1 MKKQI
6 ILPTVALFVICLV
19 ATALLALANNVTA
32 PIIDE
37 LAKKTEIE
45 SRQKVLTSAAEF
57 KDETKNGI
65 DYAAGYDKDGKLT
78 GLIFTTSAKSYGG
91 DVQVIT
97 GIDADGKVAGVEIL
111 SINDTA
117 GLGQK
122 ATEESFRSQFVGL
135 IKDIVVQKNSSAHD
149 KNEITALTGATIT
162 SKAVTTAVNDALAKY
177 ETVTGQGGAK

>member
-6 ILPTVALFVICLV
+6 AIPTIALFVICLV

-45 SRQKVLTSAAEF
+45 SRQKVLSSATDF
-57 KDETKNGI
+57 KDGKQGDI
-65 DYAAGYDKDGKLT
+65 VYATGYDKDGKPV
-78 GLIFTTSAKSYGG
+78 GLIFTTTEKSYGG
-91 DVQVIT
+91 DVQVMT
-97 GIDADGKVAGVEIL
+97 GIDTDGKVTGVEIL

-135 IKDIVVQKNSSAHD
+135 IKDIVVQKNSSNHD
-149 KNEITALTGATIT
+149 NNEITALTGATIT
-162 SKAVTTAVNDALAKY
+162 SKAVTGAVNDALAQY
-177 ETVTGQGGAK
+177 ETVMAKGGAY